1 MAKPIQE
8 TPVLFGK
15 DAKRF
20 IASTNNTV
28 KVSKVN
34 REVVKANYTALRNI
48 AKF

>member
-20 IASTNNTV
+20 IAYTNDTK
-28 KVSKVN
+28 KVSTET
-34 REVVKANYTALRNI
+34 RETVKANYTALKSI
-48 AKF
+48 SKF